1 MYKSSKKTFLEL
13 RVTNPNTSVLIWISL
28 MSKTQ
33 FLINLLTI
41 RLNLKL
47 SIKDV
52 RKKGISVDT
61 NIIIMFANNNV
72 GT

>member
-1 MYKSSKKTFLEL
+1 MYKSSKKTFLEF

>member
-1 MYKSSKKTFLEL
+1 MYKSSKKTFLEF

-52 RKKGISVDT
+52 RKKGLALIQT
-61 NIIIMFANNNV
+61 FL
-72 GT
+72 